1 MSFGASPRAS
11 INMVLGAKALAF
23 LRGRDYALPTRR
35 RELARDVLRHRMVL
49 SYEALADDVSP
60 DDLLDPL
67 LAVGRRSPRS
77 SGPSAV
83 PARARHDRRHAMIDT
98 AALTPERVLRRLE
111 WRVLRRLDGRLQGD
125 YRTVFRGTGVDV
137 ADLREYQ
144 FGDDLRHID
153 WNVTARTDITHVR
166 EYLEDR
172 EVTAWLLL
180 DSSASMDFGPVRAA
194 QARWCSPRSRPRW
207 RSCCP
212 AAVTGSARCS
222 STPGV
227 RETIP
232 PGHGRNQV
240 LRILARLLPTP
251 AQPADRRRPG
261 PPTSAAA
268 LRAALGI
275 LRRRSLVVIVS
286 DFLSEPGWQGP
297 LGQLARRHDVV
308 AIQVVDRR
316 EFELPAAGMIYVEDA
331 ETGEVIFVDTDDPA
345 FQRRLRAAADERQAA
360 LVADLRSAG
369 LDLFTVSTDEDLV
382 RALFR
387 IAQLRRRRR

>member
-1 MSFGASPRAS
+1 
-11 INMVLGAKALAF
+11 
-23 LRGRDYALPTRR
+23 
-35 RELARDVLRHRMVL
+35 
-49 SYEALADDVSP
+49 
-60 DDLLDPL
+60 
-67 LAVGRRSPRS
+67 
-77 SGPSAV
+77 
-83 PARARHDRRHAMIDT
+83 MIDT

-125 YRTVFRGTGVDV
+125 YRTVFRGIGVDV

-144 FGDDLRHID
+144 YGDDLRHID
-153 WNVTARTDITHVR
+153 WNVTARTDVMHVR

-180 DSSASMDFGPVRAA
+180 DASASMDFGPVERRKHFVLTEVAA
-194 QARWCSPRSRPRW
+194 TVAQMLSRGGNRVGALFFDG
-207 RSCCP
+207 R
-212 AAVTGSARCS
+212 
-222 STPGV
+222 V

-232 PGHGRNQV
+232 PGNGRNHV
-240 LRILARLLPTP
+240 LRILAKMLAAP
-251 AQPADRRRPG
+251 AKAERGSTDLG
-261 PPTSAAA
+261 AA

-286 DFLSEPGWQGP
+286 DFLTEPGWQG
-297 LGQLARRHDVV
+297 LLSQLARRHDVV

-331 ETGEVIFVDTDDPA
+331 ETGEVIFVDTDDPG
-345 FQRRLRAAADERQAA
+345 FQQRLREQADERQST

-387 IAQLRRRRR
+387 ISQLRRRRRA

>member
-1 MSFGASPRAS
+1 M
-11 INMVLGAKALAF
+11 
-23 LRGRDYALPTRR
+23 T
-35 RELARDVLRHRMVL
+35 EL
-49 SYEALADDVSP
+49 
-60 DDLLDPL
+60 
-67 LAVGRRSPRS
+67 
-77 SGPSAV
+77 
-83 PARARHDRRHAMIDT
+83 

-125 YRTVFRGTGVDV
+125 YRTVFRGAGVDV

-153 WNVTARTDITHVR
+153 WNVTARTDVTHVR
-166 EYLEDR
+166 EYVEDR

-180 DSSASMDFGPVRAA
+180 DSSASMDFGPVERRKRVVLAEVAA
-194 QARWCSPRSRPRW
+194 TVAQLLSRGGNRVG
-207 RSCCP
+207 
-212 AAVTGSARCS
+212 AVFFDAQ
-222 STPGV
+222 V

-240 LRILARLLPTP
+240 LRILARLLRAP
-251 AQPADRRRPG
+251 AQVRRPG
-261 PPTSAAA
+261 VTDLTAA

-286 DFLSEPGWQGP
+286 DFLSEPGWQG
-297 LGQLARRHDVV
+297 LLRQLARRNDVV

-316 EFELPAAGMIYVEDA
+316 EFELPTAGMIYVEDA
-331 ETGEVIFVDTDDPA
+331 ETGEVIFVNTDDPG
-345 FQRRLRAAADERQAA
+345 FQQRLRAGADARQAA
-360 LVADLRSAG
+360 LVADVRSAG

-382 RALFR
+382 RAMFR

>member
-1 MSFGASPRAS
+1 
-11 INMVLGAKALAF
+11 
-23 LRGRDYALPTRR
+23 
-35 RELARDVLRHRMVL
+35 
-49 SYEALADDVSP
+49 
-60 DDLLDPL
+60 
-67 LAVGRRSPRS
+67 
-77 SGPSAV
+77 
-83 PARARHDRRHAMIDT
+83 MIDT

-144 FGDDLRHID
+144 YGDDLRHID

-166 EYLEDR
+166 EYVEDR

-180 DSSASMDFGPVRAA
+180 DASASMEFGPIERRKHLVLTEVAA
-194 QARWCSPRSRPRW
+194 TVAQLLSRGGNRVGALFFD
-207 RSCCP
+207 R
-212 AAVTGSARCS
+212 R
-222 STPGV
+222 V

-232 PGHGRNQV
+232 PGNGRNHV
-240 LRILARLLPTP
+240 LRILARMLAPRP
-251 AQPADRRRPG
+251 AEQGVTDLG
-261 PPTSAAA
+261 VA

-286 DFLSEPGWQGP
+286 DFLSEPGWQG
-297 LGQLARRHDVV
+297 LLSQLARRHDVV

-331 ETGEVIFVDTDDPA
+331 ETGEVIFVDTDDPG
-345 FQRRLRAAADERQAA
+345 FQQRLREQADERQST

-387 IAQLRRRRR
+387 ISQLRSRRRT

>member
-1 MSFGASPRAS
+1 VTEPAAGA
-11 INMVLGAKALAF
+11 
-23 LRGRDYALPTRR
+23 
-35 RELARDVLRHRMVL
+35 
-49 SYEALADDVSP
+49 
-60 DDLLDPL
+60 
-67 LAVGRRSPRS
+67 
-77 SGPSAV
+77 
-83 PARARHDRRHAMIDT
+83 

-153 WNVTARTDITHVR
+153 WNVTARTDVAHVR

-180 DSSASMDFGPVRAA
+180 DLSASMDFGPVQRQKHVVLTEVAA
-194 QARWCSPRSRPRW
+194 TVAQLLSRGGNRVGALLFD
-207 RSCCP
+207 
-212 AAVTGSARCS
+212 AA
-222 STPGV
+222 V

-232 PGHGRNQV
+232 PASGRNQV
-240 LRILARLLPTP
+240 LRIVSRLLRPTG
-251 AQPADRRRPG
+251 AAAAG
-261 PPTSAAA
+261 PTDIGSA

-275 LRRRSLVVIVS
+275 LRRRSLVVVVS
-286 DFLSEPGWQGP
+286 DFQSEPGWQGL

-331 ETGEVIFVDTDDPA
+331 ETGEVIFVDTDDPG
-345 FQRRLRAAADERQAA
+345 FQQRLRAQADERQAT

-387 IAQLRRRRR
+387 ISQLRRRRRP

>member
-1 MSFGASPRAS
+1 M
-11 INMVLGAKALAF
+11 
-23 LRGRDYALPTRR
+23 T
-35 RELARDVLRHRMVL
+35 
-49 SYEALADDVSP
+49 
-60 DDLLDPL
+60 
-67 LAVGRRSPRS
+67 
-77 SGPSAV
+77 
-83 PARARHDRRHAMIDT
+83 DRNP
-98 AALTPERVLRRLE
+98 LTPERVLRRLE

-153 WNVTARTDITHVR
+153 WNVTARTDTTHVR

-172 EVTAWLLL
+172 EVTGWLLL
-180 DSSASMDFGPVRAA
+180 DSSASMDFGPVQRRKHVVLTEVAA
-194 QARWCSPRSRPRW
+194 TVAQLLSRGGNRVGALYFDS
-207 RSCCP
+207 R
-212 AAVTGSARCS
+212 
-222 STPGV
+222 V
-227 RETIP
+227 RETVP

-240 LRILARLLPTP
+240 LRIVNRLLRT
-251 AQPADRRRPG
+251 AAAEPG
-261 PPTSAAA
+261 SGPGSTDLAAA

-286 DFLSEPGWQGP
+286 DFLSKPGWQGP
-297 LGQLARRHDVV
+297 LGRLARRHDVV

-345 FQRRLRAAADERQAA
+345 FRQRLAAAADERQAA

-369 LDLFTVSTDEDLV
+369 LDLHPVATDDDLV

-387 IAQLRRRRR
+387 LTHLRRRGRSAGRC